1 MVKKF
6 LLEREVTEKL
16 ALYEQTKSKEI
27 RDEIIINYMYIVTKM
42 AEKIAAKTGFRKD
55 DLEGYGY
62 EGLIRAINH
71 LNPKIE
77 KSRINY
83 ITQSVRRTIFD
94 GFQELRQFG
103 GNRTTN
109 AYLLARHQVE
119 EESGR
124 TIQEDPSLVDK
135 ILDLL
140 IERKVIDKKNRE
152 ENKTRILLDSAK
164 NINEYKQSKELI
176 DETSLDSYLIEQERK
191 QELLSLLE
199 ILSPRDQAIIKARF
213 GIDGTCETLESLAEK
228 FKITSQGI
236 EKVEKRSLDKLRS
249 NTKVKK
255 SHEYLEE

>member
-27 RDEIIINYMYIVTKM
+27 RDEIIINYMYIVKKM
-42 AEKIAAKTGFRKD
+42 AEKIADKTGFSAD

-62 EGLIRAINH
+62 EGLIRAIDH
-71 LNPKIE
+71 LNPKLE

-83 ITQSVRRTIFD
+83 IRQSIRRTIFN
-94 GFQELRQFG
+94 GFRELREFS

-124 TIQEDPSLVDK
+124 TTQEDPSLVDK

-176 DETSLDSYLIEQERK
+176 DETSLDSYLIGQERK
-191 QELLSLLE
+191 KELLCCFAL
-199 ILSPRDQAIIKARF
+199 
-213 GIDGTCETLESLAEK
+213 
-228 FKITSQGI
+228 
-236 EKVEKRSLDKLRS
+236 
-249 NTKVKK
+249 
-255 SHEYLEE
+255 